1 MSGRAARATLT
12 RTPLRFAVRGCL
24 PLLAATIVGCS
35 PTFNWRDV
43 RLDSRAG
50 PLAALLP
57 CKPDQAERP
66 VSFDGGPAV
75 PLSMIGC
82 STGGDTFTLAHLA
95 VADPLEAAAAL
106 AQWRAANRA
115 RLGGAESQ
123 PVAFRLAGTLELP
136 ASGGATIETRDPAG
150 QPLRQRAAWFARAGS
165 GGAVELFQVA
175 MLGAT
180 IERGVADTFFS
191 SLRF

>member
-1 MSGRAARATLT
+1 MS
-12 RTPLRFAVRGCL
+12 TPCRWLLLWCP
-24 PLLAATIVGCS
+24 PLLAVAIAACS

-66 VSFDGGPAV
+66 VSFDGGAAV
-75 PLSMIGC
+75 PLSMVGC
-82 STGGDTFTLAHLA
+82 TAGGVTFTLAHLP
-95 VADPLEAAAAL
+95 VADPVAAAAAL
-106 AQWRAANRA
+106 AQWRTANA
-115 RLGGAESQ
+115 VRLGGAESQ
-123 PVAFRLAGTLELP
+123 PAAFKLAGTLEL
-136 ASGGATIETRDPAG
+136 AAGGTAAIDARDAAG

-165 GGAVELFQVA
+165 GGAVELFQAA
-175 MLGAT
+175 MLGAA
-180 IERGVADTFFS
+180 IDRGVADTFFS